1 MECKTC
7 KAPEIVGKDC
17 PSWETNEHEDR
28 IAIFTRDYWLSKDM
42 KQIRESVTEALSEN
56 TTSK

>member
-1 MECKTC
+1 MKRAICEITGESFDCKNC
-7 KAPEIVGKDC
+7 KIKDDC
-17 PSWETNEHEDR
+17 AYIELDNA
-28 IAIFTRDYWLSKDM
+28 IAHLM